1 MTTMTTRSGRIIKK
15 PSEIYVPEI
24 EDIEDDY
31 SEDEHDSDFNSE
43 SGDIPT
49 EDELDDD
56 DEDDDDDEGEWE
68 TDDDTDADENGNLEG
83 FIDDEEVSDS
93 EAEYFA

>member
-1 MTTMTTRSGRIIKK
+1 VRV
-15 PSEIYVPEI
+15 VPHRNHARGGV
-24 EDIEDDY
+24 
-31 SEDEHDSDFNSE
+31 STKGHRP

>member
-1 MTTMTTRSGRIIKK
+1 MTTRSGRVIKK
-15 PSEIYVPEI
+15 PKEMYVPEI
-24 EDIEDDY
+24 DDIEDDY
-31 SEDEHDSDFNSE
+31 SDEEHDSTFNSDSE
-43 SGDIPT
+43 DIAT
-49 EDELDDD
+49 EDELDDE
-56 DEDDDDDEGEWE
+56 DEDDEGEWE